1 MKTVIDVLKQSD
13 FSSGLIET
21 KKKKAGNLFPAFFI
35 YKLTKLYKE
44 FFENLKKYSLHHL
57 NHLKSV

>member
-35 YKLTKLYKE
+35 
-44 FFENLKKYSLHHL
+44 FL
-57 NHLKSV
+57 NILNKRINS